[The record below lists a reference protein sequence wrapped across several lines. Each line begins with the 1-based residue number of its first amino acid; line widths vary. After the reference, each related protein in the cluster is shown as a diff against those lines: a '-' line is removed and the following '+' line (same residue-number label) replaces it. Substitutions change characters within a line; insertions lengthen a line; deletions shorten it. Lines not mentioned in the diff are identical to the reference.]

1 MATKTRFIESRD
13 YPELGGFD
21 SDTLNE
27 VLAATA
33 GAGEALDSVF
43 AAIDDEKALDRIGRA
58 FHARFKELAAKLAV
72 IDDSI
77 RQRFGLGFSV
87 KLTLKEIVDFDQECA
102 FETKELWT
110 DLRNEAS
117 LESLQSQAREALDA
131 YVALVRAKSLR
142 GVE

>member
-1 MATKTRFIESRD
+1 MTTATRFIESSD

-21 SDTLNE
+21 SDTLNQ

-33 GAGEALDSVF
+33 GAGEALDVVF
-43 AAIDDEKALDRIGRA
+43 AAIDDKATLDRIGLA
-58 FHARFKELAAKLAV
+58 FQARFKVLVARLAV

-110 DLRNEAS
+110 DLRHEAS
-117 LESLQSQAREALDA
+117 LERLQSQAREALDA

-142 GVE
+142 EVE